1 MPAKC
6 ERASRGSVADAYD
19 RQIRTLLSEW
29 PRMPAPV
36 MAERIG
42 WPYSLSPLKKWLA
55 VIRPEFVG
63 IDPADRVIYQP
74 GDIAQCDLWFPKPTI
89 RVGASRPANGF

>member
-1 MPAKC
+1 VRASDRPTKY

-19 RQIRTLLSEW
+19 RQIRALLSEW
-29 PRMPAPV
+29 PWMPAPV

-42 WPYSLSPLKKWLA
+42 WPYSLSPLKKRFA

-63 IDPADRVIYQP
+63 IDPVDRVIYQP
-74 GDIAQCDLWFPKPTI
+74 GDIC
-89 RVGASRPANGF
+89 RGCGR